1 MALPRCHCCSLF
13 PSLCRGPCCDWP
25 DHRQRA
31 ALWPAGLSLRWLRR
45 VAGRTAL
52 LGGHW
57 SLAPLL
63 CDPGG
68 ESPPLGVDTLKGRAL
83 QRGEWPD
90 ERGVGWGGGGGKG
103 RPDAASFCPHLE
115 QPLPSVFPSLDWTVL
130 WPFLLRACP
139 CSPPIKCSCQVA
151 P

>member
-1 MALPRCHCCSLF
+1 M
-13 PSLCRGPCCDWP
+13 
-25 DHRQRA
+25 
-31 ALWPAGLSLRWLRR
+31 
-45 VAGRTAL
+45 
-52 LGGHW
+52 
-57 SLAPLL
+57 
-63 CDPGG
+63 
-68 ESPPLGVDTLKGRAL
+68 DTLKGRAL

-151 P
+151 PWALVVETPAQPTARRGSSGVTLTAWGQVCSFAGRESLGAQGDE